1 MDHGLGGDGGGT
13 RLAPRTIL
21 LVDNDPDLRRALRLR
36 FEARGYAVREAG
48 TGGQALAVLEESPC
62 DLVLSDINMPCG
74 DGLALADAVAARWR
88 VPIIFMTGFRDLYEL
103 EKLAPGATAI
113 LEKPFDFELLA
124 DLVASALS
132 GLEDDDDH
140 RLMDFLR

>member
-1 MDHGLGGDGGGT
+1 MDAPSTGT
-13 RLAPRTIL
+13 AAARPTPRTIL

-36 FEARGYAVREAG
+36 LEARGYAVREAG
-48 TGGQALAVLEESPC
+48 TGAQALAVLEQSRC
-62 DLVLSDINMPCG
+62 DLLVSDINMPCG

-88 VPIIFMTGFRDLYEL
+88 VPVIFMTGFRDLYAL
-103 EKLAPGATAI
+103 DKLAPGATAI
-113 LEKPFDFELLA
+113 LEKPFDFEVLA
-124 DLVASALS
+124 DLMASALV